1 MADGSSA
8 PPLISSRPLGLLLS
22 VSRVLG
28 LVGIAIAALV
38 LLVRFLLL
46 AIFFVGAVI
55 LLLFL
60 IARAGDAAPIRVVNL
75 WEHRKARLICEVM
88 DWCGK
93 NRDIGKVVV
102 VNCGRVRGVGCL
114 HWRGIGF
121 LRGHHAGFLQARA
134 MVFNWKRSNSM
145 LLRAWN

>member
-46 AIFFVGAVI
+46 AIFFVDAVI

-75 WEHRKARLICEVM
+75 WEHRKASLICEVM

-93 NRDIGKVVV
+93 NRDIGKVTS
-102 VNCGRVRGVGCL
+102 RR
-114 HWRGIGF
+114 H
-121 LRGHHAGFLQARA
+121 GHHRRWQRPPSPLVAAA
-134 MVFNWKRSNSM
+134 IYSN
-145 LLRAWN
+145 